1 MSENIELFNND
12 QEFELND
19 DEKKLLE
26 DIQNEI
32 SSNK

>member
-1 MSENIELFNND
+1 MWENIELFNND